1 MTELFSKFAGASLTR
16 FNMCGVYENRGR
28 VDQLVAKTFF
38 QNPLED
44 LLKQISSLK
53 TAAVIFAEGGE
64 VGH

>member
-1 MTELFSKFAGASLTR
+1 
-16 FNMCGVYENRGR
+16 MCGVYENRGR